1 MVCFVVTQHSESE
14 LSLCLRYSKTSC
26 RQATTKKVTRKSQK
40 SQKCSILLIW
50 LNENGGKSIVQRLTK
65 VLSKE
70 IIHRHFTIH
79 QSAVHILLHT
89 ISRDESMQQGF
100 LRLGCH
106 RE

>member
-1 MVCFVVTQHSESE
+1 MFLQDFLPTGNP
-14 LSLCLRYSKTSC
+14 
-26 RQATTKKVTRKSQK
+26 KKVTRKSQK